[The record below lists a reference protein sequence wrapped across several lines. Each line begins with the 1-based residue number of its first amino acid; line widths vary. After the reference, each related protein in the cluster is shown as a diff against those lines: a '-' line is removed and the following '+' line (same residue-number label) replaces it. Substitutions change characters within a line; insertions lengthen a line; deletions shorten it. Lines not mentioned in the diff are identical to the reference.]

1 MKVPILLHIPHSS
14 IHIPSLE
21 ESGEI
26 SIGGP
31 AANRTR
37 ILSSGDSRSIHSTTG
52 PAF

>member
-1 MKVPILLHIPHSS
+1 MRQNLFSPQ
-14 IHIPSLE
+14 E

-52 PAF
+52 PYPSAAQRYVIL